1 MSFFVSPART
11 DNDKYMTQ
19 RERSVKKS
27 LSERDLSEN
36 NENVSSHHENLC
48 SSTAKKYDISR

>member
-1 MSFFVSPART
+1 
-11 DNDKYMTQ
+11 MTQ